1 METKTI
7 GMITTAVIAIAV
19 VGSITTLGQKD
30 IPSEHTPDK
39 YAVDSQTLTIQLEN
53 DKPVLVV
60 DVRSESQFQNG
71 HISGASHDNYLD
83 SAVLE
88 KRVNT
93 IQKRLPEIVS
103 SYEIILVD
111 QDGTL
116 TKQTA
121 QTMSDMGI
129 KTRYLDGGMNN
140 WNQDLVSS
148 SQTTINT
155 KELFQKIKANDDIYL
170 LDVREP
176 DELLQSKIE
185 GAENIPLAQIFEP
198 NGMDV
203 IPTDKPVIV
212 ICGSGNRATIA
223 TYALAQENIDFQVL
237 EGGMNAWNSSFG

>member
-1 METKTI
+1 MGTRKRGT
-7 GMITTAVIAIAV
+7 VN
-19 VGSITTLGQKD
+19 
-30 IPSEHTPDK
+30 
-39 YAVDSQTLTIQLEN
+39 SQTVVTQLEN
-53 DKPVLVV
+53 NEPILVV
-60 DVRSESQFQNG
+60 DVRSDSQFQNG
-71 HISGASHDNYLD
+71 HPSGASHDNYLD

-93 IQKRLPEIVS
+93 IQNRLPEVAS

-116 TKQTA
+116 AEQAA

-148 SQTTINT
+148 SQTSINT
-155 KELFQKIKANDDIYL
+155 EELMQKMKVNEDIYL

-176 DELLQSKIE
+176 GELLQSKID
-185 GAENIPLAQIFEP
+185 GAVNIPLAEIFEP
-198 NGMDV
+198 NGMDE

-237 EGGMNAWNSSFG
+237 EGGMKAWNSSIEQMGI